1 MDNGLAI
8 FTEVRDLL
16 VAEFELPAPGI
27 APASRLSDL
36 GVDSLAQVEFLY
48 LIEARFKLDPAE
60 EPDAIFTVGDICSE
74 LARRLALKKT
84 LNKSLECGH

>member
-16 VAEFELPAPGI
+16 VAEFELSAPGI

-36 GVDSLAQVEFLY
+36 GIDSLAQVEFLY
-48 LIEARFKLDPAE
+48 LIEARFKLNPAE

-84 LNKSLECGH
+84 LNKTL